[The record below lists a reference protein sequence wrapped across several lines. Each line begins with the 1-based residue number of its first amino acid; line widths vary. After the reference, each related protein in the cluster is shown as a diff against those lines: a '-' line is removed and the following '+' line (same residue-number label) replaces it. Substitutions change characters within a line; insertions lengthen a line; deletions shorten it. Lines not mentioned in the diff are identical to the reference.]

1 MLRKEILIICLIICC
16 LFSLQA
22 VAAASDGNST
32 DQVVL
37 TTESNVSAYSLPN
50 TDNQLQDGSDAGT
63 FSDLQNDLSLG
74 GDIVLTK
81 NYTYDGDKD
90 TGLVNGISVP
100 NTVNSITG
108 IGNIVIDGSQQAR
121 IFNIHSG
128 HSITL
133 TGITFINAN
142 ADGNGGSINSDGT
155 LIISDCN
162 FTNNT
167 ASGHGGAIYLGSGEG
182 DTVTNCNF
190 EGNVA
195 GGNGGA
201 IDWYAGSSNGKITGS
216 TFTDNTAKRSG
227 GAVHWSGHYGT
238 IRDSNFTNNVA
249 TGEVTSEIGGI
260 VGGGD
265 GAAVLWVGSN
275 GTVTNCI
282 FTGNVAQNRG
292 GAIFLHGNST
302 ENCTNTTFSHS
313 IFINNTAGLN
323 GGAIDWQEG
332 AQDGKVAYCYF
343 INNTASSTGGAIYWS
358 GYNGTIINSN
368 FTHNKALGTVN
379 GTGPDGSII
388 LGGNGGA
395 IVWKGANG
403 DIINSTFRLNNASR
417 NGGAIFMQGGSNED
431 CTNITVDGGLFIDN
445 YAGRNGG
452 ALDWYEG
459 AHDADLYNSVFI
471 NNTAERSG
479 GAVYW
484 FGHDG
489 TISNSTFENNTAK
502 GNVLDYDSY
511 GNLTYGG
518 HGGAIMWTGAN
529 GKVLNSTFRLNNAS
543 RNGGAI
549 YMQGSTDGDCSN
561 ILVDGSEFV
570 DNYAGI
576 NGGALDWYE
585 GAHDSTLSNS
595 VFINNTAATGN
606 GGSIFWNGNNGQVI
620 NSSFSNNY
628 ARFDGGSVYIEGN
641 DCLLINSTFDSN
653 TAGDDGGA
661 IFWTGQRGKMYN
673 ITANNNRGISK
684 SDALDESHSKGGTI
698 IITGSNMAI
707 DQLVVT
713 DSFANE
719 EAGGL
724 FLTGNN
730 VNLTN
735 IYFSNCSAS
744 IDGSA
749 QNNTKGGAMEIIG
762 NNTCIINAVV
772 EDSLAVDGGGIYWSG
787 NDGYVY
793 NLTAVNNEAVE
804 DGAALY
810 ISGDNCNILASNFT
824 DNVAGD
830 DGGAIYWEGHNGALD
845 GSSFVRNIGTSTGD
859 PSDPSTSKGGTLS
872 ITGNNVDISNSNF
885 TDSLTKNRGNENT
898 GGAIFITGNDVD
910 IDGCNFNNCAAE
922 GADGGTIY
930 IIGNHTDISN
940 STFSN
945 STARAGGAIYVEGIG
960 TFIGGSDF
968 TETSAKS
975 GFQYTSNNLGGAIY
989 IKGKDT
995 IVSHS
1000 NFENSS
1006 AYNGGI
1012 VYIEG
1017 DNGVVMYSSLNNGY
1031 AARDGGAIYSTG
1043 SHGTVYN
1050 SNFTG
1055 NLAELSGGAIYWYG
1069 GANSRYNTVDGC
1081 IFTNN
1086 TAHGNTTGTIT
1097 RGGGAVYWSEGGYYG
1112 TIKNSEFYYN
1122 SVQSTI
1128 DKKVDGGAVL
1138 WDKSYH
1144 ALVDN
1149 CIFVGNFVTTNGDT
1163 SGTSASDV
1171 WAQGGAMYL
1180 RPNANYTIRNC
1191 LFENCSSSKEAGALY
1206 IQGLASSSARMITLE
1221 NSVFI
1226 NNVAQA
1232 NGKYNING
1240 GGAIQIKEC
1249 PHSVFNNLTFINN
1262 TANKAGALCVYNSVS
1277 DLVVTGANFTGNKA
1291 NRGSAISASVFFT
1304 LNDAVLLD
1312 NRADTTKF
1320 DLDFN
1325 RNSGSVDIVLEG
1337 ADTHLNSMYI
1347 KHGNKGFTISCNNV
1361 TYWTD
1366 NNITTGQTAVQTG
1379 TISSIKDG
1387 FAREAGIPVLVEI
1400 FDGDNNKLYE
1410 GVYAT
1415 DENGKI
1421 HLEVA
1426 DVLTETY
1433 QLDDIYVNARLLN
1446 EDYYTRAADT
1456 SRDKDVFID
1465 ASALDTIFHR
1475 NTTVTANITGKSGNI
1490 LQSAKGIISVYID
1503 DVFKGNMTIEN
1514 GKGSLENILTNF
1526 TADKFFEV
1534 GNHTVFLKYWGDANY
1549 NEVNTTVSFN
1559 ITKAQSNL
1567 TVSMD
1572 DLGYNLYMNF
1582 TITDD
1587 WDGKQYWDANGIATV
1602 EFYSVD
1608 DPTMVVRFVN
1618 VRIVDGFTSAII
1630 RDLLPR
1636 NYTIKTIYHDDHN
1649 YYDSEN
1655 VTNYTLNQKEFAAV
1669 FIEVNAYDIM
1679 VNDTVY
1685 INVTIVPP
1693 EGYDVPGNVTL
1704 YLDNIGYNLT
1714 LTMGATNATAT
1725 FNATN
1730 LTAGIKKVIVFYEGS
1745 KLLGPAKGEAD
1756 FRVLKYDT
1764 PISANVTNITVI
1776 QNEIIN
1782 ITLLNDTTGVVSVI
1796 VDGKEYFGRI
1806 KNGTVSIELPKLP
1819 VGEYNVTLFYEG
1831 DNKYNNVTNY
1841 TVFYVTQGAPEIII
1855 DVDNVTYGNETLI
1868 VVTLPEDA
1876 TGNVTV
1882 KINDTY
1888 YVFDTQNLTE
1898 GKAILPGVILPAG
1911 NYTVEV
1917 IYNGD
1922 ENYTVNT
1929 NSANFTVYKAKPMLN
1944 ITVEDIYY
1952 GEEANI
1958 TVTVPEGVTG
1968 NITIKINGTD
1978 KNITLPIVDGKVN
1991 WTVGGLAVGN
2001 YVVIATYSGNANY
2014 TDAVVTDDFNVL
2026 QIGTVLDVDVHNI
2039 PVWDTEYVNVTI
2051 KDAAG
2056 NIITNATG
2064 NVTINI
2070 DGVDYT
2076 AEIKDGVARFN
2087 ITSLTVGHK
2096 IAWVFYDGDR
2106 NITGNRSKAE
2116 FDVTQRVPEVNVTA
2130 LNITVDQDGK
2140 ITINIPANATGF
2152 VILSGNFT
2160 KSPIYVDKFTNGVA
2174 EITVIDLA
2182 VGNYSVHIKYY
2193 GGTLDNY
2200 TVAEN
2205 DTTFRVDSINT
2216 TISIDVE
2223 SIDYGN
2229 KANITVTVN
2238 NNATGYITI
2247 RINETRNITL
2257 PIVDGKVNWIV
2268 EDLAAGNY
2276 TVYANYSGDG
2286 KYNVNETN
2294 KTFEVRQISPNVEII
2309 HVESTSGENAT
2320 IIVRADPR
2328 VTENV
2333 TIEVGGKQY
2342 SMAVDEDGVAIF
2354 TTDVLENGTYTIVAS
2369 YPGDRNFTVNSTE
2382 YTFTTNLTSDY
2393 VMNITAS
2400 DIYVGNN
2407 TNITVNVPVDATG
2420 NVIIELNG
2428 TNYTVAISQGKAVL
2442 NNISTLKEGVYIV
2455 TAYFGNDK
2463 YVNKT
2468 ASTRFTVSKVGSPIK
2483 VDVENIL
2490 YVDDTAYINV
2500 TVPDDNAGNV
2510 TIEINGKVY
2519 GPESVTDGVA
2529 RFVVPNVTYGN
2540 KTVAVTYS
2548 GTDKYVSN
2556 FTTANF
2562 AVSKRTPIVN
2572 VTNITITVGNDAVI
2586 NISGPS
2592 DRNGTLIV
2600 SVDGANYAVKMT
2612 GGNATLTVNGLS
2624 VGNYTVSVTYV
2635 ENDKYVEGTASGW
2648 VNVTAKGTS
2657 AINITVED
2665 VYYVGEEIVITLT
2678 PVNSTGNISV
2688 TINGEKYNITNNKVT
2703 IENGLPMGTYEIVAV
2718 LDEDEYYYGSTANAT
2733 FQVVKKN
2740 MTISVNATTV
2750 PVTIYVGSPVTI
2762 TANLNESVTGD
2773 VVFTIN
2779 GANYTVHIADSNV
2792 ATIAYTPV
2800 NNDTITVVATFM
2812 GNDKYNGNVSNPQKF
2827 NVNRVPTDISVTV
2840 KTPITYGDV
2849 AVITVELN
2857 ETINATVKLTVD
2869 GKEYDVAI
2877 INGKGGLN
2885 VSGLNSGDHK
2895 VNVTYV
2901 GDNKYAGSEN
2911 STRFTVDNATLV
2923 ADVTAFN
2930 VTVEQNTTFVINVTD
2945 DFNGN
2950 VSIKVGDKVLYNG
2963 SAKTLILADVLPA
2976 GDKTATVVFYGD
2988 SNYDELTLND
2998 VKFTVSRMDPSIDVV
3013 IGDVTYPDKAV
3024 AFIYVGND
3032 ANGTVNITVDGK
3044 VFSGTVSKGVAQV
3057 DLTDLAAG
3065 SKVASVEF
3073 FATDDYN
3080 DNATASAKFTV
3091 LKANTTLDVEF
3102 KPIIYVNETQ
3112 VINITVN
3119 NTNAT
3124 GNVTIMIG
3132 GKNYTATLIN
3142 GRANF
3147 TTDLL
3152 PYGNHTLT
3160 VIYEGDKNLT
3170 GSLISKTIEVIKLQS
3185 DLTISVTNI
3194 TTASD
3199 ETIKV
3204 NVTTGATGSVVI
3216 TVDGKDYYVD
3226 LDNGVATLVLSNLA
3240 NKTYT
3245 VHAKYLGDDNYT
3257 TCEGDASFNVAKVNS
3272 TVSVKVENI
3281 TVGDVAV
3288 VNITVPADATGNVT
3302 VEIVG
3307 VGTYTV
3313 PVAGGTG
3320 LWVVRDL
3327 EVGTYTVKVTYN
3339 GDDNYL
3345 PSNNETT
3352 FKVSKAESG
3361 DIKVVDQGNRTVV
3374 ITVPGKDGNV
3384 TVKVG
3389 NNTYNATVVDGVA
3402 TVDLVNETP
3411 GPKDITVFYSGDENN
3426 PNATANATVNIP
3438 KYDTPMSIE
3447 VANSTVGNVTTV
3459 IVNVPEDVKGNVTVS
3474 IDGKTYS
3481 VKPVDGKAVF
3491 EIEGLIAGNKTVA
3504 ASYVGDD
3511 WFVANST
3518 VAHFKVDKVAS
3529 SVNVTGDVINVGE
3542 NATITIT
3549 CPKDYNGTAVVNV
3562 DGKNYTVS
3570 ITNGIGQIEVSG
3582 LANGTYDVKV
3592 TLLETDKY
3600 LGSENDTAK
3609 VLVNKV
3615 ESFVTVNVDDIIVG
3629 DVAVVNIT
3637 VPADATGNVTVEIV
3651 GVGTYT
3657 VPVAGGAGVLVV
3669 KDLKVGD
3676 YTVKVTYNGDGKYL
3690 PNNNETTFK
3699 VSKADTDDIKVI
3711 DQGNGTV
3718 VITVPGNATGNVTV
3732 KVGNETYNATVVN
3745 GTAIVT
3751 LNNATPGEHEI
3762 EVIYS
3767 GDENHNGTSTNST
3780 VNIPKYDTPMS
3791 IEVSDGKVG
3800 DKVKVTVNVPDG
3812 LTNNVTVEVNGKIFS
3827 VKPVDGKAIVEIEGL
3842 LSGNKTVTATYD
3854 GDDNYVANSTTEV
3867 FKIDK
3872 NPAPI
3877 SATVD
3882 NSTAGE
3888 VTIEVTLPSDATGY
3902 VIVNVNGTDYGINLT
3917 AGEKSVTIPV
3927 ENSGDYTAKVTY
3939 LGDEKYLGNSTTV
3952 DYHATS
3958 NKTSSQVTA
3967 EVNDVPIGQD
3977 VVVKVTVPEGGD
3989 GNVTVRINGTNV
4001 TVPVKAGENIINVS
4015 GVSEGTHDVI
4025 IEYSGNDHV
4034 EPQTINKKVTVFRSI
4049 IAENITRGWNSPYDY
4064 KAEFLDNNGHV
4075 LADTEVQFIVNGQ
4088 TYTAKTNSQGIAY
4101 LNVTKLDIGVY
4112 TVTCVNPVTGEKRN
4126 ATTTIV
4132 KRLIENKDIT
4142 MDFVD
4147 GTYYVVRAIGD
4158 DGKPVGK
4165 DEFVDIFVNTV
4176 HYSCRTDEDGYAR
4189 LKINLNPRTYDI
4201 TAEYKSYKV
4210 TNKLVVKQTLKL
4222 VKKTVKVKKGKK
4234 LKLKA
4239 TLKWSNGKPIKGKK
4253 IVFKFKGKKYSAK
4266 TNSKGLAKVTI
4277 KSKVTKKLKPG
4288 KKYKYSATYITN
4300 IVKGKVKAKK

>member
-1 MLRKEILIICLIICC
+1 M
-16 LFSLQA
+16 
-22 VAAASDGNST
+22 
-32 DQVVL
+32 
-37 TTESNVSAYSLPN
+37 Y
-50 TDNQLQDGSDAGT
+50 
-63 FSDLQNDLSLG
+63 
-74 GDIVLTK
+74 
-81 NYTYDGDKD
+81 
-90 TGLVNGISVP
+90 
-100 NTVNSITG
+100 
-108 IGNIVIDGSQQAR
+108 
-121 IFNIHSG
+121 
-128 HSITL
+128 
-133 TGITFINAN
+133 
-142 ADGNGGSINSDGT
+142 
-155 LIISDCN
+155 
-162 FTNNT
+162 
-167 ASGHGGAIYLGSGEG
+167 
-182 DTVTNCNF
+182 
-190 EGNVA
+190 
-195 GGNGGA
+195 
-201 IDWYAGSSNGKITGS
+201 
-216 TFTDNTAKRSG
+216 
-227 GAVHWSGHYGT
+227 
-238 IRDSNFTNNVA
+238 
-249 TGEVTSEIGGI
+249 
-260 VGGGD
+260 
-265 GAAVLWVGSN
+265 
-275 GTVTNCI
+275 
-282 FTGNVAQNRG
+282 
-292 GAIFLHGNST
+292 
-302 ENCTNTTFSHS
+302 
-313 IFINNTAGLN
+313 
-323 GGAIDWQEG
+323 
-332 AQDGKVAYCYF
+332 
-343 INNTASSTGGAIYWS
+343 STG
-358 GYNGTIINSN
+358 
-368 FTHNKALGTVN
+368 
-379 GTGPDGSII
+379 
-388 LGGNGGA
+388 
-395 IVWKGANG
+395 
-403 DIINSTFRLNNASR
+403 
-417 NGGAIFMQGGSNED
+417 
-431 CTNITVDGGLFIDN
+431 
-445 YAGRNGG
+445 
-452 ALDWYEG
+452 
-459 AHDADLYNSVFI
+459 
-471 NNTAERSG
+471 
-479 GAVYW
+479 
-484 FGHDG
+484 
-489 TISNSTFENNTAK
+489 
-502 GNVLDYDSY
+502 
-511 GNLTYGG
+511 
-518 HGGAIMWTGAN
+518 
-529 GKVLNSTFRLNNAS
+529 
-543 RNGGAI
+543 
-549 YMQGSTDGDCSN
+549 
-561 ILVDGSEFV
+561 
-570 DNYAGI
+570 
-576 NGGALDWYE
+576 
-585 GAHDSTLSNS
+585 SNS
-595 VFINNTAATGN
+595 V
-606 GGSIFWNGNNGQVI
+606 V
-620 NSSFSNNY
+620 
-628 ARFDGGSVYIEGN
+628 
-641 DCLLINSTFDSN
+641 
-653 TAGDDGGA
+653 
-661 IFWTGQRGKMYN
+661 
-673 ITANNNRGISK
+673 
-684 SDALDESHSKGGTI
+684 
-698 IITGSNMAI
+698 
-707 DQLVVT
+707 
-713 DSFANE
+713 
-719 EAGGL
+719 
-724 FLTGNN
+724 
-730 VNLTN
+730 
-735 IYFSNCSAS
+735 
-744 IDGSA
+744 
-749 QNNTKGGAMEIIG
+749 
-762 NNTCIINAVV
+762 
-772 EDSLAVDGGGIYWSG
+772 
-787 NDGYVY
+787 
-793 NLTAVNNEAVE
+793 
-804 DGAALY
+804 
-810 ISGDNCNILASNFT
+810 
-824 DNVAGD
+824 
-830 DGGAIYWEGHNGALD
+830 
-845 GSSFVRNIGTSTGD
+845 
-859 PSDPSTSKGGTLS
+859 
-872 ITGNNVDISNSNF
+872 SNSNF
-885 TDSLTKNRGNENT
+885 TD
-898 GGAIFITGNDVD
+898 
-910 IDGCNFNNCAAE
+910 
-922 GADGGTIY
+922 
-930 IIGNHTDISN
+930 
-940 STFSN
+940 
-945 STARAGGAIYVEGIG
+945 
-960 TFIGGSDF
+960 
-968 TETSAKS
+968 
-975 GFQYTSNNLGGAIY
+975 
-989 IKGKDT
+989 
-995 IVSHS
+995 
-1000 NFENSS
+1000 
-1006 AYNGGI
+1006 
-1012 VYIEG
+1012 
-1017 DNGVVMYSSLNNGY
+1017 
-1031 AARDGGAIYSTG
+1031 
-1043 SHGTVYN
+1043 
-1050 SNFTG
+1050 
-1055 NLAELSGGAIYWYG
+1055 NLAELSGGALYWYG

-1081 IFTNN
+1081 TFTNN
-1086 TAHGNTTGTIT
+1086 TAHGNTAGTIT
-1097 RGGGAVYWSEGGYYG
+1097 RGGGAIYWSEGGYYG
-1112 TIKNSEFYYN
+1112 TIKDSKFYNN

-1149 CIFVGNFVTTNGDT
+1149 CIFVGNFVTTDGDGG
-1163 SGTSASDV
+1163 GTGASAV

-1226 NNVAQA
+1226 NNVAQ
-1232 NGKYNING
+1232 GKGTNNNG

-1277 DLVVTGANFTGNKA
+1277 DLVVTGATFTGNKA

-1312 NRADTTKF
+1312 NRADTNKF

-1325 RNSGSVDIVLEG
+1325 RNGGTIDIYLEG
-1337 ADTHLNSMYI
+1337 WDTHLNSMYI

-1366 NNITTGQTAVQTG
+1366 NNITTGQTAVQNG
-1379 TISSIKDG
+1379 ILSSITDG
-1387 FAREAGIPVLVEI
+1387 YVPEAGIAVLVEI
-1400 FDGDNNKLYE
+1400 FDGDNNKLHE

-1415 DENGKI
+1415 DADGKI

-1426 DVLTETY
+1426 DILTEPY

-1446 EDYYTRAADT
+1446 EDYYTMAADT

-1572 DLGYNLYMNF
+1572 DLGYNLFMNF
-1582 TITDD
+1582 TIFDD
-1587 WDGKQYWDANGIATV
+1587 WDGKAYEDANGIATV

-1608 DPTMVVRFVN
+1608 NPSTVVRFVD
-1618 VRIVDGFTSAII
+1618 VRVVNGFGSVVI
-1630 RDLLPR
+1630 RDLLPG
-1636 NYTIKTIYHDDHN
+1636 NYTIMTIYHDDNN
-1649 YYDSEN
+1649 YNGSSYEA
-1655 VTNYTLNQKEFAAV
+1655 NYTLHQKEFAAV

-1714 LTMGATNATAT
+1714 LTMGDSNATAK

-1730 LTAGIKKVIVFYEGS
+1730 LTEGIKKVIVFYEGS
-1745 KLLGPAKGEAD
+1745 KLLGPAIGEAD
-1756 FRVLKYDT
+1756 FRVLKYNTTLSADV
-1764 PISANVTNITVI
+1764 ANVTVV

-1819 VGEYNVTLFYEG
+1819 VGKYNVTLYYEG
-1831 DNKYNNVTNY
+1831 DNKYNNATNY
-1841 TVFYVTQGAPEIII
+1841 TVFYVIPMAPEIII

-1888 YVFDTQNLTE
+1888 YVFDTQNLTD
-1898 GKAILPGVILPAG
+1898 GKAILPGVVLPAG

-1917 IYNGD
+1917 TYNGD
-1922 ENYTVNT
+1922 ENYAVNT
-1929 NSANFTVYKAKPMLN
+1929 NSANFTVFKATPMLN
-1944 ITVEDIYY
+1944 ITAEDIYY

-1958 TVTVPEGVTG
+1958 TVTVPDGVTG

-2039 PVWDTEYVNVTI
+2039 PVWDTEYLNVTI

-2087 ITSLTVGHK
+2087 ISSLTVGHK

-2174 EITVIDLA
+2174 EITVNDLA

-2247 RINETRNITL
+2247 RINETRTITL

-2342 SMAVDEDGVAIF
+2342 SMAVDEDGVALF

-2442 NNISTLKEGVYIV
+2442 NNVSTLKEGVYIV

-2779 GANYTVHIADSNV
+2779 GANYTVHVADSNV
-2792 ATIAYTPV
+2792 ATIEYTPV

-2812 GNDKYNGNVSNPQKF
+2812 GNDKYNGNVSDPQKF

-2877 INGKGGLN
+2877 INGKGGFN
-2885 VSGLNSGDHK
+2885 ASGLNSGDHK
-2895 VNVTYV
+2895 VNVTYA
-2901 GDNKYAGSEN
+2901 GDDKYVGSEN
-2911 STRFTVDNATLV
+2911 SISFNVDNATLV

-2963 SAKTLILADVLPA
+2963 SVKTLVISDKLPA

-2998 VKFTVSRMDPSIDVV
+2998 VKFTVSRGAITTINVTIDDVTYPSNATAVINVSNYANGTVNITVDGKVFTGTVTNGVASVNLTGLAGGNYEAIVEFFSSDEYNGNLTAKDEFTVYPNNSLITITKDKDGTYYVGEDVEVTFTVTNSTGSLEIYLNGKLIKEFISNPEAHTYSFVGLDEGNYTITAVLDGDRNYTGYSTTTTLEVVKNNIAISVNATTVPSTIYVGSPVTITANLNESVTGDVVFTINGANYTVHVADSNVATIEYTPVNNDTITVVATFMGNDKYNGNVSDPQKFNVNRVPTDISVTVKTPITYGDVAVITVELNETINATVKLTVDGKEYDVAIINGKGGFNASGLNSGDHKVNVTYAGDDKYVGSENSISFNVDNATLVADVTAFNVTVEQNTTFVINVTDDFNGNVSIKVGDKVLYNGSVKTLVISDKLPAGDKTATVVFYGDSNYDELTLNDVKFTVSRVDSSIDVV
-3013 IGDVTYPDKAV
+3013 IDDVTYPDKAV
-3024 AFIYVGND
+3024 AFIYVAND

-3044 VFSGTVSKGVAQV
+3044 VFSGIVSKGVAQV
-3057 DLTDLAAG
+3057 DLTGLSAG

-3272 TVSVKVENI
+3272 TVSVNVENI

-3320 LWVVRDL
+3320 LLVVRDL

-3411 GPKDITVFYSGDENN
+3411 GSKDITVFYSGDENN

-3459 IVNVPEDVKGNVTVS
+3459 IVNVPKDVKGNVTVA

-3504 ASYVGDD
+3504 ASYAGDD

-3542 NATITIT
+3542 NATIIVTG
-3549 CPKDYNGTAVVNV
+3549 PKDYNGTAVVNV

-3570 ITNGIGQIEVSG
+3570 ISNGTGQIEVSG

-3600 LGSENDTAK
+3600 LGSDNDTAK

-3615 ESFVTVNVDDIIVG
+3615 ESFVTVNVDNITVG

-3657 VPVAGGAGVLVV
+3657 VPVAGGAGVWVV
-3669 KDLKVGD
+3669 KDLKVDD

-3745 GTAIVT
+3745 GTAVIT

-3800 DKVKVTVNVPDG
+3800 DKVKVTVNVPEG
-3812 LTNNVTVEVNGKIFS
+3812 LTNNVTVEVNGKVFS

-3927 ENSGDYTAKVTY
+3927 KNSGDYTAKVTY

-4001 TVPVKAGENIINVS
+4001 TVPVKAGENIINVP

-4064 KAEFLDNNGHV
+4064 KAEFLDKDGHV

-4165 DEFVDIFVNTV
+4165 DEFVDIFVNTI
-4176 HYSCRTDEDGYAR
+4176 HYSCRTDENGYAR
-4189 LKINLNPRTYDI
+4189 LKINLNPRTYEI

-4210 TNKLVVKQTLKL
+4210 SNKLVVKQTLKL

-4234 LKLKA
+4234 LTLKA
-4239 TLKWSNGKPIKGKK
+4239 TLKWTNGKPIKGKK
-4253 IVFKFKGKKYSAK
+4253 VVFKLQGKKYSAK

-4277 KSKVTKKLKPG
+4277 KAKVTKKLHAG

-4300 IVKGKVKAKK
+4300 TVRGFVKVTK